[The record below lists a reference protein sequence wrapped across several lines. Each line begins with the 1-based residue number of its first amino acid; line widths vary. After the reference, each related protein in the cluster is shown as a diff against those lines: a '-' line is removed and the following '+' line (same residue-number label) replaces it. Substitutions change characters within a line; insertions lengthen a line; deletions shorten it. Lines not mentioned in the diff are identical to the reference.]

1 MLMDRLYYLRH
12 GDNIDQEWLQCMD
25 EGREVSGFKPLVDE
39 IKSMDPNDPEREIKA
54 LELYEKMNAVSVA
67 SDFKYVE
74 PSEIGQIKL
83 ARPQKAMNALLGG
96 TLSKEELFDK
106 VHGAW
111 LGRCSGCLLGQP
123 VEGWK
128 RSRIRGLLEETGNVP
143 LHYYVSN
150 DVDDKIK
157 EKYAMNPNSSWI
169 NRIECAP
176 IDDDLNY
183 TIIGLKTLEKS
194 GVNFTSNDIAE
205 TWLDSLPLFG
215 LCTAER
221 VAYRNLSNLIFPPMS
236 AEYRNPYRELIGAQI
251 RADIF
256 GYVNPGHPESAA
268 DMAWRDAA
276 VTHTKNGIYGEMF
289 VAAMLAAAAV
299 LNNTKDIVEAGL
311 SQIPENCRL
320 SEQIN
325 ELLRWHEEGVSWEK
339 VIENVHERYRDDVE
353 HDWVHVIPNAVLV
366 CAGLLYG
373 GLDYAKS
380 MEITLLGG
388 LDTDCNCATLGSIL
402 GMVLGAKGLPS
413 KWISP
418 LNDTLKS
425 SVMDFEKV
433 KISDLAKR
441 TVEIVLGKEGV

>member
-1 MLMDRLYYLRH
+1 MLMERLYYLRH
-12 GDNIDQEWLQCMD
+12 GDNVDQEWLQCMD
-25 EGREVSGFKPLVDE
+25 EGRDVAGFKPLVDE
-39 IKSMDPNDPEREIKA
+39 IKSMEPNDPEREIKA
-54 LELYEKMNAVSVA
+54 IELYEKMNAVSV
-67 SDFKYVE
+67 SPEYKYVE

-83 ARPQKAMNALLGG
+83 ARPQYNVDTLLNR
-96 TLSKEELFDK
+96 TLGKEELFDK
-106 VHGAW
+106 VYGAW

-128 RSRIRGLLEETGNVP
+128 RSNIKGLLAETGNIP
-143 LHYYVSN
+143 LNYYISN
-150 DVDDKIK
+150 DVEDSIK
-157 EKYAMNPNSSWI
+157 EKYSMNPKSNWI

-194 GVNFTSNDIAE
+194 GVNFTSYDIAE

-256 GYVNPGHPESAA
+256 GYVNPGCPEGAA
-268 DMAWRDAA
+268 EMAWRDAT
-276 VTHTKNGIYGEMF
+276 VTHTKNGIYGEMLI
-289 VAAMLAAAAV
+289 AAMLASAAV
-299 LNNTKDIVEAGL
+299 IKDTKAIVKIGL

-320 SEQIN
+320 SELIN
-325 ELLRWHEEGVSWEK
+325 ELLGWYEEGVSWEE
-339 VIENVHERYRDDVE
+339 VIENVHMRYRDNVE
-353 HDWVHVIPNAVLV
+353 HDWVHVIPNAILV

-373 GLDYAKS
+373 ELDYVKS

-402 GMVLGAKGLPS
+402 GMILGANGLPS
-413 KWISP
+413 KWILP
-418 LNDTLKS
+418 LKDTLKS

-433 KISDLAKR
+433 KLSDLARR
-441 TVEIVLGKEGV
+441 TVEIAIGKE

>member
-1 MLMDRLYYLRH
+1 MLMERLYYLRY
-12 GDNIDQEWLQCMD
+12 GDNVDQEWMQCMD
-25 EGREVSGFKPLVDE
+25 EGRDVSHFKQIVDE
-39 IKSMDPNDPEREIKA
+39 IKMMDHNNPEREAKA
-54 LELYEKMNAVSVA
+54 LNLYEKMNAVSVA
-67 SDFKYVE
+67 SDYKYIE
-74 PSEIGQIKL
+74 PSEIGQIKQV
-83 ARPQKAMNALLGG
+83 RPKYALNDLLDRK
-96 TLSKEELFDK
+96 LSKEELFDK
-106 VHGAW
+106 IYGAW

-123 VEGWK
+123 VEGWQ
-128 RSRIRGLLEETGNVP
+128 RSRIKGLLEETGNVP

-150 DVDDKIK
+150 DVHDKIK
-157 EKYAMNPNSSWI
+157 QKYSMNPDSNWI
-169 NRIECAP
+169 NRVTCAP

-194 GVNFTSNDIAE
+194 GVNFTSYDIAE

-256 GYVNPGHPESAA
+256 GYVNPGCPEGAA

-289 VAAMLAAAAV
+289 VAAMLASAAV
-299 LNNTKDIVEAGL
+299 IKNTKDIVTIGL

-325 ELLRWHEEGVSWEK
+325 ELLHWHEEGVSSEK
-339 VIENVHERYRDDVE
+339 VIENVHERYKDNVE

-366 CAGLLYG
+366 CTGLLYG

-388 LDTDCNCATLGSIL
+388 LDTDCNCATLGSVI
-402 GMVLGAKGLPS
+402 GMVLGANGLPS
-413 KWISP
+413 EWILP

-433 KISDLAKR
+433 RISDLAKR
-441 TVEIVLGKEGV
+441 TVDIAVGKE